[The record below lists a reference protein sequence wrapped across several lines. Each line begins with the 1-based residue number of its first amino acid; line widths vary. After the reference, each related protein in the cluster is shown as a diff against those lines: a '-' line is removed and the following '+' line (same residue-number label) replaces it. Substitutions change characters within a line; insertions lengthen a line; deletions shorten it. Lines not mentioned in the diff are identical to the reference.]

1 MRCHGALGSI
11 GHNAVSACPQAVGV
25 QVYRAVLSGMTSVA
39 VKVLH
44 EHDEDMNFGRE
55 IAILRSCRHSNIV
68 QFLVRTHGSFQC
80 SQVLPSATP
89 PLQPSAPCRRRIQQA
104 LSLRPHHA
112 QAIHAR
118 ASSASKALVCC

>member
-1 MRCHGALGSI
+1 M
-11 GHNAVSACPQAVGV
+11 

-68 QFLVRTHGSFQC
+68 QFLVRCRISSPACTMSSSMDLEHLQC
-80 SQVLPSATP
+80 PEDAFSHLHR
-89 PLQPSAPCRRRIQQA
+89 PLQE
-104 LSLRPHHA
+104 
-112 QAIHAR
+112 
-118 ASSASKALVCC
+118 

>member
-1 MRCHGALGSI
+1 M
-11 GHNAVSACPQAVGV
+11 

-68 QFLVRTHGSFQC
+68 QFLVRYRTSSPACTISFCMDMQH
-80 SQVLPSATP
+80 Q
-89 PLQPSAPCRRRIQQA
+89 
-104 LSLRPHHA
+104 
-112 QAIHAR
+112 
-118 ASSASKALVCC
+118 